1 MMGAAYRV
9 GRWILG
15 GVLAVSVASCGG
27 KLGKAIDKVM
37 PGSEPVYKSSKST
50 APLEVPPDLS
60 SSTIS
65 DSHVIPGGSVS
76 GTTYSDYTRE
86 RSDTRRA
93 GVAGVLP
100 AIPNVHME
108 RSGNERW
115 LVVKAPPAQIWPRVR
130 DFWLS
135 QGFLIKVE
143 DPSIGIM
150 ETDWAEKRAD
160 LDRGLIGSLMSK
172 LSSTLAGAAVRD
184 KFRTRLERGNAPDT
198 TEIYVSHRGAKL
210 VTTVIDKKRGDES
223 RTWEPRPADPDLEA
237 EMLQRMMVSFGIEQ
251 QRARQVVAKAKPRA
265 QRARL
270 VRDNQGAAVL
280 SVRERFARAWRRT
293 GLALDRVGFTVQ
305 DRDRSR
311 GLYYVRYL
319 DPDRAGG
326 KKEKG
331 FFSKL
336 KFWGDSKPAKGGD
349 EYLISLTDSQGTTQI
364 VVLNKQGKRV
374 TSSTADR
381 ILALLEKQLR

>member
-1 MMGAAYRV
+1 MMDGVYRI
-9 GRWILG
+9 GRWLLS
-15 GVLAVSVASCGG
+15 GVLVASIAGCGG
-27 KLGKAIDKVM
+27 TLGKAIDKVI
-37 PGSEPVYKSSKST
+37 PGSEPVYKSSKSA
-50 APLEVPPDLS
+50 APLEVPPDLQ

-65 DSHVIPGGSVS
+65 DSHVIPGASID
-76 GTTYSDYTRE
+76 GTTYSEYTRE
-86 RSDTRRA
+86 RSGTARKT
-93 GVAGVLP
+93 VAGVLP
-100 AIPNVHME
+100 KIPNVHME
-108 RSGNERW
+108 RSGDERW

-130 DFWLS
+130 DFWLA
-135 QGFLIKVE
+135 QGFLIKLE

-150 ETDWAEKRAD
+150 ETDWAEKRTN
-160 LDRGLIGSLMSK
+160 LDRGVVGSLMSK
-172 LSSTLAGAAVRD
+172 LSSTFAGAAVRD
-184 KFRTRLERGNAPDT
+184 KFRTRLERGSAPDT
-198 TEIYVSHRGAKL
+198 TEIYISHRGAKL

-223 RTWEPRPADPDLEA
+223 RTWEPTPANPELEA
-237 EMLQRMMVSFGIEQ
+237 EMLQRMLVSFGIEQ
-251 QRARQVVAKAKPRA
+251 QRARAVVAKAKPRE
-265 QRARL
+265 QRARM

-319 DPDRAGG
+319 DPDRAGA
-326 KKEKG
+326 KKDQG

-336 KFWGDSKPAKGGD
+336 KFWGNSKPAKNGD

-364 VVLNKQGKRV
+364 VVLNKQGKRE

-381 ILALLEKQLR
+381 ILGLLEKQLR